1 MKNDKV
7 LQLLSLAMRAGKVSS
22 GEFSTEEA
30 VKAGK
35 ATLVIVAN
43 DSSDKTKKHFADMC
57 SYRNIPLKVYG
68 DKNSLGHY
76 IGKEFRA
83 SVSVNDKGFS
93 DRILSEMCANER
105 TEVV

>member
-7 LQLLSLAMRAGKVSS
+7 LQLLSLATRAGKVSS

-30 VKAGK
+30 LKAGK
-35 ATLVIVAN
+35 AYLVIVAG
-43 DSSDKTKKHFADMC
+43 DSSDKTKKHFSDMC
-57 SYRNIPLKVYG
+57 SYRDIPMKVYG
-68 DKNSLGHY
+68 DKESLGHY

-93 DRILSEMCANER
+93 DRILSEICLNER
-105 TEVV
+105 SEVV